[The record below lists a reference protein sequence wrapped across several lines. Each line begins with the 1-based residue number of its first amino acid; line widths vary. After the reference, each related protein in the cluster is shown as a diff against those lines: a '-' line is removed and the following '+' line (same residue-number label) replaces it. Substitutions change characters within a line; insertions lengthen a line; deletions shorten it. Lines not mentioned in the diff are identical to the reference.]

1 MASIEVNGVGELS
14 NQLKDISRV
23 DVRKMVAQ
31 LTMKI
36 QANAKLLAPVSSVVS
51 GAGELRDSIRVRT
64 EERDGV
70 YIGTCYTN
78 KAYATYVEMGTG
90 PKGQADHDGIAPGV
104 DVVYTQEP
112 WWIHEGPGDNEVSRE
127 TGEGYHWFHIDT
139 KAGRFYKVYGQ
150 AAQPFMYPA
159 YKTVEGQAPAF
170 VSAYMS
176 ACFQQVGI
184 KNS

>member
-1 MASIEVNGVGELS
+1 MASTIEVNGLDRLS
-14 NQLKDISRV
+14 DQLKGISKA
-23 DVRKMVAQ
+23 DYRKMVAQ

-36 QANAKLLAPVSSVVS
+36 QANAKLLAPVSSMVS

-64 EERDGV
+64 EERDGE

-78 KAYATYVEMGTG
+78 KSYATYVEMGTG
-90 PKGQADHDGIAPGV
+90 PKGMADHAGTAPGF
-104 DVVYTQEP
+104 DVAYTPDP
-112 WWIHEGPGDNEVSRE
+112 WWIHEGPGENEVSRE

-159 YKTVEGQAPAF
+159 YKAVEGQAPAF

-176 ACFQQVGI
+176 AIFQQVGI
-184 KNS
+184 K